1 MSSFDDWLVDPKSNR
16 FIQTYLRGYLDIS
29 GGHIILRNNDIYVND
44 GDISLNGRLLVSGDA
59 SLNSKL
65 FVADDVCMNELL
77 LVGNDVSLNSKL
89 FVANDVCMNKI
100 LIVGGDT
107 SLNSKLFVANDVCMN
122 ELLLVGNDVSLNSKL
137 FVANDVCMNELLMVG
152 GDTSLNSK
160 LFVNKDASFNSNVD
174 ISGDLVIHGTLG
186 VYQQQEVK
194 VINTTVNNYQLIVT
208 EDISLNG
215 NLFVSDDVSINS
227 NLFVA
232 DDVCMNKVL
241 FVGGD
246 VSFNSD
252 LFVNGDLSLNG
263 NLDVDGNSKLK
274 NLHVREWAV
283 LRSTLDVSKSV
294 VFSSTL
300 DVSGATNIRSTLD
313 VSGATTLA
321 STLYVSKAVRMDDT
335 LTVENDVSMNSNL
348 YVTQNT
354 YIDEKLHVKSDV
366 SMDTI
371 FTLGGDAS
379 LNSKLF
385 VANDVCMN
393 EVLMVGGDTSLN
405 SKLFVADDVCMNQVL
420 MVGNDVSFNS
430 KMFVASDVCMNELL
444 MVGGD
449 TSLNS
454 KLFVANDVCMNQVL
468 MVGNDVSF
476 NSDLFV
482 DGDLSLNGDLSVGGD
497 ITSTNL
503 LVHGWADLRSTLDV
517 SKNVTL
523 GSTLDVSSNVTINN
537 GDITLNNGG
546 VTLNNGGVTMND
558 ISFGVSNLPTSITGD
573 FESNQKIFYSEFE
586 NSERVFNGIYDIS
599 ASSFKSNREPWKAF
613 NLDNYSY
620 WETPDG
626 TNSSPT
632 ANTKYINENG
642 VETDVS
648 GEYIQIEMPFYV
660 KIDTL
665 HFDATGLKDFIL
677 IGIKNDEFQHIYTYY
692 NDDGTQQGAS
702 NNQNINSSFYSNKYR
717 LVIPKNGVVTIDYVL
732 ISQLAFSGDV
742 IGSKISLDNGN
753 IGIGNV
759 NPRSALEIT
768 GDMTISNAIN
778 SENNTGG
785 NVEHGRIMWGGIGRD
800 ISNNNH
806 SSYIRSYFEDGTYD
820 TSGNLAFGTSDG
832 VGVANDKFIIH
843 SNGTN
848 QFITDVSMDTTLTV
862 EGNVS
867 LNSNLD
873 VTGASTLNSTLDV
886 GKVARM
892 KSTLN
897 VSKAATMESTL
908 NVTGASTLSS
918 TLEVSNAATIKSTLN
933 VSKAASMESTLA
945 VTGASTLNST
955 LVVGKVARM
964 KSTLN
969 VSKSATMESTLAV
982 TGASTLNSTLEVSN
996 AATMKSTLN
1005 VSKAATMASTLDVT
1019 GASTLNST
1027 LVVSNAA
1034 TMKSTLYVSKAVT
1047 MASTLAVTGKTTL
1060 HNDVSMNTNLNVGG
1074 TTTIGNNDDS
1084 IGLNVLNK
1092 VVIGKDLVTNEENPQ
1107 LDNNDIPLDVFGTIK
1122 ARGLILE
1129 SGETNV
1135 ETTTNIGIIEIGSSS
1150 DKKPKI
1156 TTVDGTKT
1164 SIVIKTGDNVDRFI
1178 INEDGDATFNH
1189 NVSMKSVLDVDGDV
1203 SLNSKLF
1210 VSDDVSFNSKL
1221 SVGNDASFNSNLTVS
1236 GDVTIYG
1243 NLDVNKIQNTTHTTV
1258 NDYSIIVSEDISL
1271 NNDLDVSGNANVNGN
1286 ANVSGNANFANKL
1299 DIQKDGDVTVLN
1311 KNLVIGGSVYL
1322 STMVANSIFDNVG
1335 PSNNI
1340 SNNFL
1345 TDNDN
1350 YTIRSSSYNYFIT
1363 NSSIASAFGNN
1374 NNTWKSG
1381 IVGQSYSDNGV
1392 SIGTQPAY
1400 NTVDGNQLTYN
1411 GPVTQYYNL
1420 ENNNTSLEGEYI
1432 EIEFPN
1438 YTRIDSYQL
1447 HTDTYQV
1454 PSYGVLLGYVET
1466 DETDETNSRWQ
1477 FLHTYNE
1484 TETNIVSPTS
1494 FSFDIDEN
1502 RIITTKKVRFVINKI
1517 QTNTNKTDIPNNSS
1531 GGNVFIRYINF
1542 AGTFLDSGI
1551 SVGAG
1556 YSQNTANTSMGFG
1569 TLAGNIDGKNNIA
1582 LGNYTLSQTTTS
1594 DNIAIGYNSLVN
1606 NFLGEKNISIGSDT
1620 MISNKEGNHNT
1631 TLGHETGYSNQ
1642 DGNNN
1647 TFIGYHSGYSNVNGN
1662 NNTFIG
1668 YNTNSNGNYSNSTAI
1683 GYNATVSADNQIVI
1697 GTSDDTIKI
1706 PGTIE
1711 IDNAFNNDVSM
1722 NSNLY
1727 VNGDVSFNSKLFV
1740 DGASTLDGTL
1750 NVAEDTTL
1758 KQKLT
1763 VNSTSIFN
1771 DVVTVNGQTNTSK
1784 IRVTGKSD
1792 LVGTLEVTGTSALKN
1807 TLNVSKSTT
1816 LSSILSVNNATTLKS
1831 TLNVTGASTFN
1842 STLSVNGAST
1852 MKSNLNV
1859 DGNTQLNTLNTSGAT
1874 QLNSLTT
1881 TGNIK
1886 ITNGTINT
1894 ASSGSDKLFID
1905 STNNTTV
1912 IRNNGIE
1919 FHNGDNTNAFIR
1931 IQDNKMSI
1939 NGNQN
1944 DVVLSVTG
1952 TIESSYIR
1960 LTTGGTVETQGSATQ
1975 QSQSIL
1981 VGTSQNDE
1989 LATRTGMLI
1998 ENLSNTDDTP
2008 EGIKFT
2014 NVTNNT
2020 PDGGIVSIDA
2030 SGNMD
2035 IENNL
2040 TVDGSL
2046 NVTGINSAAY
2056 IRNLT
2061 VNDVATLKNTLNV
2074 SKITTLHSTLTVD
2087 KATTLKNI
2095 LNVANATTLKNTLDV
2110 SKATTLTSTLSVDKA
2125 TTIKSRLDVS
2135 DNVSFNS
2142 KLTVSD
2148 TSEFKNDIDISGNV
2162 SIEYG
2167 DFTINDVSFNVTGL
2181 PTSVIPGGFGTNN
2194 QKIVY
2199 SQYSGMERVFNGI
2212 YDVSASSTDGNNNV
2226 WNVFD
2231 NVDGSYWR
2239 SNAGYTETLDTVDNI
2254 SYKTVPNTYDISF
2267 EYFDTTNNTTANY
2280 LGDYIDTIFPFQI
2293 KLNSIDIRCDQV
2305 DGSSLRI
2312 EDFIIVGMIDNSW
2325 NEIKESTESDL
2336 RHNSINT
2343 LDSTIKIDD
2352 ESNKFYTNRIRIAIN
2367 KIGQAENEPDETENR
2382 ANISK
2387 LRFNGDVLGSKIHI
2401 DNANLGIGNVNP
2413 RSALEITGNMLL
2425 SNAINGKNTSGN
2437 PVEHG
2442 RIMWGGIN
2450 RDISNNNHSSYI
2462 RSYFEDGSY
2471 DTSGNLAFGTS
2482 DGVNVASDKFVIN
2495 AKGVNNFITDVS
2507 MDSNLMTNGDVSFN
2521 NKLYVKNNVWVDGS
2535 LGIGTSTPV
2544 VVVDISNNGALRIP
2558 VGNDIDR
2565 PVDNNTD
2572 NEAFYGSIRYNTD
2585 NSQFEGYGPG
2595 GAWGSLGGVINVAQ
2609 NTKILAAHPNAD
2621 STNNEL
2627 MFFTNGDERMRI
2639 YNNGDVSINENL
2651 TVHGKINNAKI
2662 FTNAGSNSNLLVGI
2676 GNIIKEPEGSN
2687 NTGFGSNVFS
2697 SSSMTSDAMYN
2708 TAFGN
2713 LVLQNITSGNGNSG
2727 AGTSSLANT
2736 STGDGNVAMGNGT
2749 LRDNTTGSNN
2759 TAIGKFALRNIKEGE
2774 ENSAFG
2780 KQAGMDII
2788 GDDTVKFNT
2797 FLGANTNFDVSS
2809 NKYQY
2814 STALGYNA
2822 KITDSRQIMLG
2833 TASET
2838 VVAPGD
2844 VSMNGKLYF
2853 NSSNNS
2859 GGPNKISLWQ
2869 DSVFGFGTVTN
2880 GVKYNTYDYHIF
2892 NYRGG
2897 NNSDGNLAMRLNQ
2910 NNLHIEG
2917 GLHAK
2922 GDVSFNSDLSL
2933 NGNLVIG
2940 GDLSLN
2946 GNLAVVN
2953 QQNQTIINTTVNDYT
2968 VIVTEDLSLNGNL
2981 RVSGDASFNSAV
2993 TIGGASTMKSTLYV
3007 SKATTLKNTLNV
3019 DGASSLNNTLYVNQA
3034 TTLNNTLT
3042 VDGNVGIGTTTP
3054 SYALDISDGIIRAS
3068 YTASSIIHHYP
3079 FRTSLHTDDGW
3090 TEYETNY
3097 NNNTDD
3103 IQAPNSSR
3111 VYTRLRS
3118 QSYLISPAFDLSG
3131 YAFYTDGSSWSNHQ
3145 LTNGRIL
3152 LKMMGRSYSQENG
3165 SEFTKISILNADVN
3179 ADVNDDLI
3187 DVIYKE
3193 NGDSDS
3199 AVDFYPIV
3207 CDLKPYLTPS
3217 VYKIKIK
3224 IEIYASAQYQGDFF
3238 DFKDFSICVDDNYPW
3253 YKSSVYKQQILGGAS
3268 IGKNYIRNDLNS
3280 NELLV
3285 EGNVGIGTEQP
3296 SHKLH
3301 VVGNALVT
3309 GDASMNK
3316 AVTIGGASTM
3326 KSTLYVSNATTLKN
3340 TLNVHGASSLNNTLY
3355 VNQATT
3361 LKNTLAVTGKTTL
3374 ENDVSMNGAVTIG
3387 GASTLKSALYVSNA
3401 TTLKNTLAVTG
3412 KTTLEN
3418 DVSMNNAVTIGGA
3431 STMKSTLYVSNAT
3444 TLNNTLNVNGASS
3457 LNNTLYVN
3465 QATTLKSTLNI
3476 GGKTT
3481 LTDDLSMNGN
3491 MKLDGNVDISGDLV
3505 LQGNLTVNRQNN
3517 NNIINTT
3524 INDYQIIVSED
3535 ISLNGELH
3543 VSGDVSMGNNL
3554 FVNGDASFNQIVDIS
3569 GDVIIG
3575 GQKMNPQRLWTIDIT
3590 EDLSSNFYPVV
3601 LEKKDF
3607 QLPIHF
3613 KITGTNSFGWQNPYN
3628 DCTLIGYHRA
3638 GGWGDK
3644 PDIWNVRQKCHV
3656 ANERR
3661 FLGIYTGTRD
3671 DRNVVIY
3678 MRGGYSYEVVTDS
3691 PSVKLHSGG
3700 YYDESGYNNNGDL
3713 LSVLFPVRN
3722 SDGSAKESEI
3732 PEIVTGNN
3740 GGTAYETDRIA
3751 NTAIRV
3757 DLTSGDIDQEY
3768 KSGSV
3773 GINTGTPNSNYKLDV
3788 NGDVNA
3794 TSYNAASDYRIKE
3807 NVVPISDTSYN
3818 IDNLRPVTYT
3828 NIKMERQDFGVIAHE
3843 LQEQIPFLVT
3853 GEKDGEHHQSVNYN
3867 GLIGLLLNEVQQLKK
3882 RVQELE
3888 QSKP

>member
-1 MSSFDDWLVDPKSNR
+1 MSSFDDWLIDPKSNR

-107 SLNSKLFVANDVCMN
+107 SLNSKLFVADDVCMN
-122 ELLLVGNDVSLNSKL
+122 ELLMVGGDASLNSKL

-174 ISGDLVIHGTLG
+174 ISGNLVIHGTLG

-232 DDVCMNKVL
+232 DDVCMNKIL

-274 NLHVREWAV
+274 NLYVREWAV

-294 VFSSTL
+294 VFGSTF

-321 STLYVSKAVRMDDT
+321 STLHVSKAVRMDDT
-335 LTVENDVSMNSNL
+335 LTIEKDVSMNSNL

-385 VANDVCMN
+385 VASDVCMN
-393 EVLMVGGDTSLN
+393 ELLMVGGDTSLN
-405 SKLFVADDVCMNQVL
+405 SKLFVTDDVCMNQVL
-420 MVGNDVSFNS
+420 MVGGDVSLNS

-444 MVGGD
+444 LVGND
-449 TSLNS
+449 VSLNS

-497 ITSTNL
+497 IKLTNL
-503 LVHGWADLRSTLDV
+503 LVRGWADLRSTLDV

-546 VTLNNGGVTMND
+546 VTMND
-558 ISFGVSNLPTSITGD
+558 ISFGVSNLPTSVTGD

-599 ASSFKSNREPWKAF
+599 ASSFTSNREPWKAF
-613 NLDNYSY
+613 NLNNDSF
-620 WETPDG
+620 WRTKDG
-626 TNSSPT
+626 TNISPE
-632 ANTKYINENG
+632 ANTKYINEEG

-665 HFDATGLKDFIL
+665 HFDAAGLKDFIL
-677 IGIKNDEFQHIYTYY
+677 IGIKNDEFQHIYTYS
-692 NDDGTQQGAS
+692 GTNGTS
-702 NNQNINSSFYSNKYR
+702 SGVLNELDINSSFYSNKYR
-717 LVIPKNGVVTIDYVL
+717 LVIPKNGVVTNNYVR

-832 VGVANDKFIIH
+832 VGFANDKFIIH

-873 VTGASTLNSTLDV
+873 VTSASTLSSTLDV

-908 NVTGASTLSS
+908 
-918 TLEVSNAATIKSTLN
+918 EVSNDATMKSTLN
-933 VSKAASMESTLA
+933 VSKAATL
-945 VTGASTLNST
+945 S
-955 LVVGKVARM
+955 
-964 KSTLN
+964 STLN
-969 VSKSATMESTLAV
+969 VS
-982 TGASTLNSTLEVSN
+982 GASTLSSTLEVSN

-1005 VSKAATMASTLDVT
+1005 VSKAATMASTLDVA
-1019 GASTLNST
+1019 GASILSST
-1027 LVVSNAA
+1027 LEVSNAA
-1034 TMKSTLYVSKAVT
+1034 TMKSTLNVSKAAT
-1047 MASTLAVTGKTTL
+1047 MASTLNVTGASTLNSTLAVTNAAIMKSTLNVSKAASMESTLSVTGASTLNSTLAVTGKTTL

-1221 SVGNDASFNSNLTVS
+1221 SVGNDVSFNSNLTVS
-1236 GDVTIYG
+1236 GDLTVYG
-1243 NLDVNKIQNTTHTTV
+1243 NLDVNKIQNTTTINTTV

-1271 NNDLDVSGNANVNGN
+1271 NNDLDVSGNAIVN
-1286 ANVSGNANFANKL
+1286 GNANFANKL

-1322 STMVANSIFDNVG
+1322 STMVANSIFDNIQ
-1335 PSNNI
+1335 PKLEI
-1340 SNNFL
+1340 TTNFL
-1345 TDNDN
+1345 TTSDK
-1350 YTIRSSSYNYFIT
+1350 YTIRSSSYNYVIT
-1363 NSSIASAFGNN
+1363 SSSVASAFGNN

-1392 SIGTQPAY
+1392 SIGDEPAY
-1400 NTVDGNQLTYN
+1400 NTDNGTQLTYRDN
-1411 GPVTQYYNL
+1411 GPVTTQYYNPVNSTTPNL
-1420 ENNNTSLEGEYI
+1420 MGEYI

-1454 PSYGVLLGYVET
+1454 PSYGVLLGY
-1466 DETDETNSRWQ
+1466 DETNSRWQ
-1477 FLHTYNE
+1477 LLHTYNK
-1484 TETNIVSPTS
+1484 TNIVPPTS
-1494 FSFDIDEN
+1494 FSFDITQSN
-1502 RIITTKKVRFVINKI
+1502 VITTKKVRFVINKI
-1517 QTNTNKTDIPNNSS
+1517 QTNTNKTDIPDNYP

-1556 YSQNTANTSMGFG
+1556 YSENTANTSMGFG
-1569 TLAGNIDGKNNIA
+1569 TLAGNKTGKNNIA

-1594 DNIAIGYNSLVN
+1594 DNIAIGYNSMVN
-1606 NFLGEKNISIGSDT
+1606 NFLGEKNISIGTDT
-1620 MISNKEGNHNT
+1620 MISNKKGNHNT

-1647 TFIGYHSGYSNVNGN
+1647 TFIGYHSGYSNQNGN

-1668 YNTNSNGNYSNSTAI
+1668 YNTNSNGDYSNSTAI
-1683 GYNATVSADNQIVI
+1683 GSNATVSADNQIVI

-1722 NSNLY
+1722 NTNLY

-1750 NVAEDTTL
+1750 NVAEATTL
-1758 KQKLT
+1758 KKNLRVVGTSLFGDTIT
-1763 VNSTSIFN
+1763 VTNETNTNSIVVSNNSTL
-1771 DVVTVNGQTNTSK
+1771 NGILS
-1784 IRVTGKSD
+1784 VTGAS
-1792 LVGTLEVTGTSALKN
+1792 TLKN
-1807 TLNVSKSTT
+1807 TLNVAKSTT
-1816 LSSILSVNNATTLKS
+1816 LSSTLNVNNATTLKS
-1831 TLNVTGASTFN
+1831 TLDVTGASTFN

-1852 MKSNLNV
+1852 MKTSLNV
-1859 DGNTQLNTLNTSGAT
+1859 GGNTQLNTLNTSGAT
-1874 QLNSLTT
+1874 QLDSLTT
-1881 TGNIK
+1881 TGTIK

-1905 STNNTTV
+1905 SGNNITV

-1919 FHNGDNTNAFIR
+1919 FHNEDNMNAFIR

-2014 NVTNNT
+2014 NVSDNT
-2020 PDGGIVSIDA
+2020 PTGGIVSIDA
-2030 SGNMD
+2030 NGNMD

-2046 NVTGINSAAY
+2046 NVTDVNSAAY

-2061 VNDVATLKNTLNV
+2061 VNNAATLKNTLNV

-2095 LNVANATTLKNTLDV
+2095 LNVANATTLKNTLNV
-2110 SKATTLTSTLSVDKA
+2110 SKATSLHSTLSVDKA

-2167 DFTINDVSFNVTGL
+2167 DFTINDVSFNVTDL

-2231 NVDGSYWR
+2231 DNNDSYWK
-2239 SNAGYTETLDTVDNI
+2239 SNDVYTTSGTLSNGDTPP
-2254 SYKTVPNTYDISF
+2254 SDISF
-2267 EYFDTTNNTTANY
+2267 VYYNDENEVNY
-2280 LGDYIDTIFPFQI
+2280 VGEYIDVTFPFQI
-2293 KLNSIDIRCDQV
+2293 RLNSVDIRCDEINT
-2305 DGSSLRI
+2305 GSANKIHKL
-2312 EDFIIVGMIDNSW
+2312 IIVGIIDNSW
-2325 NEIKESTESDL
+2325 NEIRVYESSSDTDD
-2336 RHNSINT
+2336 INPPIQHDET
-2343 LDSTIKIDD
+2343 DNDTNIEIH
-2352 ESNKFYTNRIRIAIN
+2352 ESNKFYTNKIRVAIN
-2367 KIGQAENEPDETENR
+2367 EVFSANY

-2425 SNAINGKNTSGN
+2425 SNAINGVNTSGDN
-2437 PVEHG
+2437 VEHG

-2462 RSYFEDGSY
+2462 RSYFENGAY

-2558 VGNDIDR
+2558 VGKNTDR
-2565 PVDNNTD
+2565 PVDNNTN

-2595 GAWGSLGGVINVAQ
+2595 GAWGSLGGVINVEQ

-2621 STNNEL
+2621 SSNNEL
-2627 MFFTNGDERMRI
+2627 MFFTDGNERMRI
-2639 YNNGDVSINENL
+2639 YKNGDVSMNENL
-2651 TVHGKINNAKI
+2651 TVHG
-2662 FTNAGSNSNLLVGI
+2662 
-2676 GNIIKEPEGSN
+2676 
-2687 NTGFGSNVFS
+2687 
-2697 SSSMTSDAMYN
+2697 
-2708 TAFGN
+2708 
-2713 LVLQNITSGNGNSG
+2713 
-2727 AGTSSLANT
+2727 
-2736 STGDGNVAMGNGT
+2736 
-2749 LRDNTTGSNN
+2749 
-2759 TAIGKFALRNIKEGE
+2759 
-2774 ENSAFG
+2774 
-2780 KQAGMDII
+2780 
-2788 GDDTVKFNT
+2788 DT
-2797 FLGANTNFDVSS
+2797 
-2809 NKYQY
+2809 
-2814 STALGYNA
+2814 
-2822 KITDSRQIMLG
+2822 
-2833 TASET
+2833 
-2838 VVAPGD
+2838 
-2844 VSMNGKLYF
+2844 SMNG
-2853 NSSNNS
+2853 
-2859 GGPNKISLWQ
+2859 
-2869 DSVFGFGTVTN
+2869 SVT
-2880 GVKYNTYDYHIF
+2880 
-2892 NYRGG
+2892 
-2897 NNSDGNLAMRLNQ
+2897 
-2910 NNLHIEG
+2910 
-2917 GLHAK
+2917 
-2922 GDVSFNSDLSL
+2922 
-2933 NGNLVIG
+2933 IG
-2940 GDLSLN
+2940 
-2946 GNLAVVN
+2946 A
-2953 QQNQTIINTTVNDYT
+2953 
-2968 VIVTEDLSLNGNL
+2968 
-2981 RVSGDASFNSAV
+2981 DASFNGELYLKKAAILDSTLSVSKAATMASTLNVTGASTLSSTLEVSNAATMKSTLNVSKAATMESTLYVNQATTLSSTLAV
-2993 TIGGASTMKSTLYV
+2993 TNAATMKSTLYV
-3007 SKATTLKNTLNV
+3007 SNATTLKNTLNV
-3019 DGASSLNNTLYVNQA
+3019 DGASSLNSTLYVNQA
-3034 TTLNNTLT
+3034 TTLKNTLNVHGASSLNSTLYVNQATTLKNTLNVNGASSLNNTLYVNQAAT
-3042 VDGNVGIGTTTP
+3042 MASTLYVSDKTT
-3054 SYALDISDGIIRAS
+3054 L
-3068 YTASSIIHHYP
+3068 
-3079 FRTSLHTDDGW
+3079 
-3090 TEYETNY
+3090 
-3097 NNNTDD
+3097 
-3103 IQAPNSSR
+3103 
-3111 VYTRLRS
+3111 
-3118 QSYLISPAFDLSG
+3118 
-3131 YAFYTDGSSWSNHQ
+3131 
-3145 LTNGRIL
+3145 
-3152 LKMMGRSYSQENG
+3152 EN
-3165 SEFTKISILNADVN
+3165 DV
-3179 ADVNDDLI
+3179 
-3187 DVIYKE
+3187 
-3193 NGDSDS
+3193 
-3199 AVDFYPIV
+3199 
-3207 CDLKPYLTPS
+3207 
-3217 VYKIKIK
+3217 
-3224 IEIYASAQYQGDFF
+3224 
-3238 DFKDFSICVDDNYPW
+3238 
-3253 YKSSVYKQQILGGAS
+3253 
-3268 IGKNYIRNDLNS
+3268 
-3280 NELLV
+3280 
-3285 EGNVGIGTEQP
+3285 
-3296 SHKLH
+3296 
-3301 VVGNALVT
+3301 
-3309 GDASMNK
+3309 SMNG

-3326 KSTLYVSNATTLKN
+3326 KSTLYVSNATTLK
-3340 TLNVHGASSLNNTLY
+3340 
-3355 VNQATT
+3355 
-3361 LKNTLAVTGKTTL
+3361 
-3374 ENDVSMNGAVTIG
+3374 
-3387 GASTLKSALYVSNA
+3387 
-3401 TTLKNTLAVTG
+3401 
-3412 KTTLEN
+3412 
-3418 DVSMNNAVTIGGA
+3418 
-3431 STMKSTLYVSNAT
+3431 
-3444 TLNNTLNVNGASS
+3444 
-3457 LNNTLYVN
+3457 
-3465 QATTLKSTLNI
+3465 STLNI

-3481 LTDDLSMNGN
+3481 LVGDLSMNGN
-3491 MKLDGNVDISGDLV
+3491 MKLDGYVDISGDLS
-3505 LQGNLTVNRQNN
+3505 LNGNLTVVKYDNQT
-3517 NNIINTT
+3517 IINTN
-3524 INDYQIIVSED
+3524 INDYSLIVTED
-3535 ISLNGELH
+3535 LSLNGELH
-3543 VSGDVSMGNNL
+3543 IS
-3554 FVNGDASFNQIVDIS
+3554 GDASMNNNLKVGNSITASPDENTTHFFGKAVIGFNGHGNYASFAHYANNTTTNYSLKQENNGRTLINCATGTSINFRINNEDYMSLNQDGNVGIGTTSPQSTLDVS

-3575 GQKMNPQRLWTIDIT
+3575 SVNKNSQTQFQANLNILEHSSSSQSSAVKIDIG
-3590 EDLSSNFYPVV
+3590 SSNT
-3601 LEKKDF
+3601 D
-3607 QLPIHF
+3607 IAA
-3613 KITGTNSFGWQNPYN
+3613 YN
-3628 DCTLIGYHRA
+3628 DCYRYQLRTEQYKFQPNLNASFHISEVNVPNGTYNGYGTVEDVLTIHRGKIGI
-3638 GGWGDK
+3638 G
-3644 PDIWNVRQKCHV
+3644 
-3656 ANERR
+3656 
-3661 FLGIYTGTRD
+3661 TGTKA
-3671 DRNVVIY
+3671 
-3678 MRGGYSYEVVTDS
+3678 
-3691 PSVKLHSGG
+3691 PSVKLEIHNTSEQIRGRFYNADIG
-3700 YYDESGYNNNGDL
+3700 NAGLFVLNDLNYNASDNGQPTPNAFFCSNNNYSTDASNTYDESDVSYNIAGSIGLGAPQTYSGTYAQYAQIRGLRLGEWDGGLSFATMGPTNGQ
-3713 LSVLFPVRN
+3713 LSEKMR
-3722 SDGSAKESEI
+3722 I
-3732 PEIVTGNN
+3732 
-3740 GGTAYETDRIA
+3740 TD
-3751 NTAIRV
+3751 
-3757 DLTSGDIDQEY
+3757 
-3768 KSGSV
+3768 SGSV
-3773 GINTGTPNSNYKLDV
+3773 GIGTTTPNSSYKLDV

-3828 NIKMERQDFGVIAHE
+3828 NIKMEKQDFGVIAHE